1 MPLYEYLCDS
11 CGRTSEILQRLSEP
25 PITVCPHC
33 GGGVRKMP
41 SAPAFQFKGSGW
53 YVTDYAKKSGS
64 EAGGAGGA
72 AKAGSSAAGESGSSA
87 GGATDGAT
95 SSSASAESATSSAA
109 PSAPTS
115 PPPPA
120 SKS

>member
-33 GGGVRKMP
+33 GGPVRKMP

-72 AKAGSSAAGESGSSA
+72 PKSGPAAAGESSSSP
-87 GGATDGAT
+87 GGATDSAS
-95 SSSASAESATSSAA
+95 SSSAESTTTSSA
-109 PSAPTS
+109 PSAPADPT
-115 PPPPA
+115 PPA